1 MNLTKEKEEAE
12 TGKLE
17 GPLMSRHI
25 LREKGKPEGHDSKG
39 TSRGEN
45 RWLVRGGKG
54 LYLPRMSFSRSKTT
68 KA

>member
-17 GPLMSRHI
+17 GPLVSRHI

-39 TSRGEN
+39 TSGEGKQ
-45 RWLVRGGKG
+45 WLVRGERGI
-54 LYLPRMSFSRSKTT
+54 YLPRISFSRSNTT